1 MKWHTRRDS
10 RKIHRI
16 GAIIIALPFLVVLIT
31 GLFLQ
36 LKKDVSWIQPA
47 SQEGVS
53 TVPSIS
59 FQQILEVAQSVEEA
73 EIRTWEDIDR
83 LDVRPDKGMV
93 KVRAINH
100 WEIQID
106 TETAEILQAE
116 YRRSDIIEAMH
127 DGSWFAD
134 AAKYWI
140 FLPTGFIV
148 LVLWITGIYM
158 YFIPALNK
166 RRNQKR
172 MAKIKQESVK
182 EESAL

>member
-1 MKWHTRRDS
+1 MKWHARRDT
-10 RKIHRI
+10 RKIHKV
-16 GAIIIALPFLVVLIT
+16 GAIIIALPFLVILIT
-31 GLFLQ
+31 GLLLQ
-36 LKKDVSWIQPA
+36 VKKDVAWVQP
-47 SQEGVS
+47 SSIEGVS
-53 TVPSIS
+53 KIPIIT
-59 FQQILEVAQSVEEA
+59 FQQILEVAKSVPEA
-73 EIRTWEDIDR
+73 EINTWADINR

-93 KVRAINH
+93 KIRANNQ

-106 TETAEILQAE
+106 SETAEILQVE

-140 FLPTGFIV
+140 FLPTGFII

-172 MAKIKQESVK
+172 MEKIKQDSVK

>member
-1 MKWHTRRDS
+1 MKWHARRDS

-16 GAIIIALPFLVVLIT
+16 GAIIIALPFLIVLVT
-31 GLFLQ
+31 GLLLQ
-36 LKKDVSWIQPA
+36 VKKDITWVQPA

-53 TVPSIS
+53 SIPSIS
-59 FQQILEVAQSVEEA
+59 FDQILEVSKTVEEA
-73 EIRTWEDIDR
+73 QISSWDDVDR

-93 KVRAINH
+93 KVRAVNH

-106 TETAEILQAE
+106 TETSEILQVK

-166 RRNQKR
+166 RRNAKR
-172 MAKIKQESVK
+172 MAAIKEKSVK